1 MRVITRRCLGG
12 AVLVRFAG
20 RVPTPTEK
28 ERLEIVEPKVATLI
42 SHVGQLAAELERVTA
57 RLTVLERRLS
67 GAGDG
72 ALVDLDVVADDIA
85 PLVKSLRTAWDA
97 EQEILADP
105 KRGEL
110 RQEVLEFDGLKARR
124 DDAKSKL
131 DGGRVPRFE
140 RDALSHEVRQM
151 EWLINANEAS
161 AKKAAERLD
170 ADEDA
175 AREEWRT
182 EAVVAGEKA
191 RTEIKDAAAQ
201 RISDAL
207 GQYARMPV
215 WFHVGLGEIPTPDP
229 SFWLESAI
237 AVLAYRLEYGVTDA
251 VSPLG
256 APPSAAS
263 GSENWVRRTNIH
275 ADIAD
280 RLVTLAATFRLQ

>member
-1 MRVITRRCLGG
+1 MRVLVGYPLSR
-12 AVLVRFAG
+12 VLNVRFAG
-20 RVPTPTEK
+20 RVPTEK
-28 ERLEIVEPKVATLI
+28 ERLDVVEPQVATLI
-42 SHVGQLAAELERVTA
+42 SHVGQLSAELERVTA

-67 GAGDG
+67 GAGEG
-72 ALVDLDVVADDIA
+72 PLADLDAVADDIA
-85 PLVKSLRTAWDA
+85 PLVEALRKGWDA
-97 EQEILADP
+97 EQEILADQA
-105 KRGEL
+105 RIDL
-110 RQEVLEFDGLKARR
+110 RAEVLEFDGLKARR
-124 DDAKSKL
+124 DDARSKL

-161 AKKAAERLD
+161 ARRAAERLE

-175 AREEWRT
+175 VGEEWRT
-182 EAVVAGEKA
+182 EAVLAGAKA
-191 RTEIKDAAAQ
+191 RGEIKDAAAR
-201 RISDAL
+201 RISAAL

-215 WFHVGLGEIPTPDP
+215 WFRVGLGEIPTPDP

-263 GSENWVRRTNIH
+263 GTENWVRRTNAH
-275 ADIAD
+275 ADIID
-280 RLVTLAATFRLQ
+280 RLTTLAATFHLQ

>member
-1 MRVITRRCLGG
+1 MRVLGG
-12 AVLVRFAG
+12 YPLCAVLSVRFAG
-20 RVPTPTEK
+20 RVPTEK
-28 ERLEIVEPKVATLI
+28 ERLDVVEPQVATLI
-42 SHVGQLAAELERVTA
+42 SHVGQLGAELERVTA

-72 ALVDLDVVADDIA
+72 PLVDLDAVTDDVEPVVEA
-85 PLVKSLRTAWDA
+85 LRRAWDA
-97 EQEILADP
+97 EQEILSGPA
-105 KRGEL
+105 RVEL

-124 DDAKSKL
+124 DDARSKL

-161 AKKAAERLD
+161 ARRAAERLE

-175 AREEWRT
+175 SGEEWRT
-182 EAVVAGEKA
+182 EAVLAGDKA
-191 RTEIKDAAAQ
+191 REEIKDAAAR

-215 WFHVGLGEIPTPDP
+215 WFRVGLGEIPTPDP

-251 VSPLG
+251 VTPLG
-256 APPSAAS
+256 TPPSAAS
-263 GSENWVRRTNIH
+263 GSQNWVRRANVH
-275 ADIAD
+275 ADITD
-280 RLVTLAATFRLQ
+280 RLTTLAATFHLQ

>member
-1 MRVITRRCLGG
+1 M
-12 AVLVRFAG
+12 
-20 RVPTPTEK
+20 PTEK
-28 ERLEIVEPKVATLI
+28 ERLDVVEPQVATLI
-42 SHVGQLAAELERVTA
+42 SHVGQLTAELERVTA

-72 ALVDLDVVADDIA
+72 PLADLDAVSGDVE
-85 PLVKSLRTAWDA
+85 PLVEALRKAWDA

-105 KRGEL
+105 ARVEL
-110 RQEVLEFDGLKARR
+110 KQEVLEFDGLKARR
-124 DDAKSKL
+124 DDARSKL

-161 AKKAAERLD
+161 AQRAAARLE

-175 AREEWRT
+175 GGEEWRT
-182 EAVVAGEKA
+182 EAVLAGGKA
-191 RTEIKDAAAQ
+191 RAEIRDAAAR
-201 RISDAL
+201 RISEAL

-215 WFHVGLGEIPTPDP
+215 WFRVGLGEIPTPDP

-256 APPSAAS
+256 AAPSAAS
-263 GSENWVRRTNIH
+263 GSENWVRRTNVH
-275 ADIAD
+275 ADITD
-280 RLVTLAATFRLQ
+280 RLTTLAATFHLQ

>member
-1 MRVITRRCLGG
+1 M
-12 AVLVRFAG
+12 
-20 RVPTPTEK
+20 PTEK
-28 ERLEIVEPKVATLI
+28 ERLDVVEPQVATLI

-72 ALVDLDVVADDIA
+72 PLADLDAVAGEVA
-85 PLVKSLRTAWDA
+85 PLVEALRKAWDA
-97 EQEILADP
+97 EQELLADP
-105 KRGEL
+105 ARVAL

-124 DDAKSKL
+124 DEARSKL

-161 AKKAAERLD
+161 AKRAAERLE

-175 AREEWRT
+175 TGEEWRT
-182 EAVVAGEKA
+182 EAVLAGDKA
-191 RTEIKDAAAQ
+191 RGEIKDAAAR
-201 RISDAL
+201 RISEAL
-207 GQYARMPV
+207 SQYARMPV
-215 WFHVGLGEIPTPDP
+215 WFRVGLGEIPTPDP

-251 VSPLG
+251 VTPLG
-256 APPSAAS
+256 TPPSASS
-263 GSENWVRRTNIH
+263 GCQNWVRRANVH
-275 ADIAD
+275 AEITD
-280 RLVTLAATFRLQ
+280 RLTTLAATFHLQ

>member
-1 MRVITRRCLGG
+1 M
-12 AVLVRFAG
+12 
-20 RVPTPTEK
+20 PTEK
-28 ERLEIVEPKVATLI
+28 ERLDVVEPQVATLI
-42 SHVGQLAAELERVTA
+42 SHVGQLSAELERVTA

-72 ALVDLDVVADDIA
+72 PLVDLDAVAGEIE
-85 PLVKSLRTAWDA
+85 PLVEALRKAWDA

-105 KRGEL
+105 ARVDL
-110 RQEVLEFDGLKARR
+110 RAEVLEFDGLKARR
-124 DDAKSKL
+124 DEARSKL

-161 AKKAAERLD
+161 AQRAAERLE

-175 AREEWRT
+175 VGEEWRT
-182 EAVVAGEKA
+182 EAVLAGDKA
-191 RTEIKDAAAQ
+191 RGEIKDAAER
-201 RISDAL
+201 RISEAL

-215 WFHVGLGEIPTPDP
+215 WFRVGLGEIPTPDP

-251 VSPLG
+251 VTPLG

-263 GSENWVRRTNIH
+263 GSENWVRRTNVY
-275 ADIAD
+275 ADIID
-280 RLVTLAATFRLQ
+280 RLTTLAATFRLQ

>member
-1 MRVITRRCLGG
+1 M
-12 AVLVRFAG
+12 
-20 RVPTPTEK
+20 PTEK
-28 ERLEIVEPKVATLI
+28 ERLDVVEPQVATLI

-72 ALVDLDVVADDIA
+72 PLADLDAVAGDIA
-85 PLVKSLRTAWDA
+85 PLVEALRKAWDA

-105 KRGEL
+105 ARVEL
-110 RQEVLEFDGLKARR
+110 KQEVLEFDGLKARR
-124 DDAKSKL
+124 DEARSKL

-161 AKKAAERLD
+161 AKRAADRLA

-175 AREEWRT
+175 SGEEWRT
-182 EAVVAGEKA
+182 EAVLAGDKA
-191 RTEIKDAAAQ
+191 RGEIKDAAAR
-201 RISDAL
+201 RISEAL

-215 WFHVGLGEIPTPDP
+215 WFRVGLGEIPTPDP

-256 APPSAAS
+256 PPPSAAS
-263 GSENWVRRTNIH
+263 GCQNWVRRTNVH
-275 ADIAD
+275 ADITD
-280 RLVTLAATFRLQ
+280 RLTTLAATFHLQ

>member
-1 MRVITRRCLGG
+1 MRAFSDHRLGRDVI
-12 AVLVRFAG
+12 VRFAG
-20 RVPTPTEK
+20 RVPTEK
-28 ERLEIVEPKVATLI
+28 ERLEVVEPQVATLV

-72 ALVDLDVVADDIA
+72 ALADLDAVADDIA
-85 PLVKSLRTAWDA
+85 PLVKALRTAWDA

-105 KRGEL
+105 ARIEL
-110 RQEVLEFDGLKARR
+110 RQEVLEFDALKARR
-124 DDAKSKL
+124 DDARSKL

-161 AKKAAERLD
+161 ARKAAERLE

-175 AREEWRT
+175 VQEEWRT

-191 RTEIKDAAAQ
+191 RAEIRDAAAR

-207 GQYARMPV
+207 AQYARMPV

-229 SFWLESAI
+229 SFWLDAAI
-237 AVLAYRLEYGVTDA
+237 TVLAYRLEYGVTDA
-251 VSPLG
+251 VTPLG
-256 APPSAAS
+256 APPSASS
-263 GSENWVRRTNIH
+263 GCQNWVRRTNVH
-275 ADIAD
+275 ADITD
-280 RLVTLAATFRLQ
+280 RLTTLAATFRLQ

>member
-1 MRVITRRCLGG
+1 M
-12 AVLVRFAG
+12 
-20 RVPTPTEK
+20 
-28 ERLEIVEPKVATLI
+28 
-42 SHVGQLAAELERVTA
+42 TA

-72 ALVDLDVVADDIA
+72 ALVDLDAVADDVA
-85 PLVKSLRTAWDA
+85 PLVKALRAAWDA

-105 KRGEL
+105 VRVAL

-124 DDAKSKL
+124 DEAKSKL

-175 AREEWRT
+175 AQEEWRT
-182 EAVVAGEKA
+182 EAVIAGEKA
-191 RTEIKDAAAQ
+191 RAEIRDAAAR

-215 WFHVGLGEIPTPDP
+215 WFRVGLGEITAPDP
-229 SFWLESAI
+229 SFWLEAAV

-251 VSPLG
+251 ISPLG
-256 APPSAAS
+256 ATPSTAS
-263 GSENWVRRTNIH
+263 GNEAWVRRTNVYN
-275 ADIAD
+275 DITD
-280 RLVTLAATFRLQ
+280 RLATLAATFHLQ

>member
-1 MRVITRRCLGG
+1 MRILS
-12 AVLVRFAG
+12 VRFAG
-20 RVPTPTEK
+20 RVPTEK
-28 ERLEIVEPKVATLI
+28 ERLDVVEPQVATLI
-42 SHVGQLAAELERVTA
+42 SHVGQLSAELERVTA

-72 ALVDLDVVADDIA
+72 PLADLDAVSGDVE
-85 PLVKSLRTAWDA
+85 PLVEALRKAWDA

-105 KRGEL
+105 ARVDL

-124 DDAKSKL
+124 DDARSKL
-131 DGGRVPRFE
+131 DSGRVPRFE

-161 AKKAAERLD
+161 ARRAAERLE

-175 AREEWRT
+175 VGEEWRT
-182 EAVVAGEKA
+182 EAVLAGDKA
-191 RTEIKDAAAQ
+191 RGEIKDAAAR
-201 RISDAL
+201 RISEAL

-215 WFHVGLGEIPTPDP
+215 WFRVGLGEIPTPDP

-251 VSPLG
+251 VAPLG
-256 APPSAAS
+256 ALPSASS
-263 GSENWVRRTNIH
+263 GSQNWVRRANVH
-275 ADIAD
+275 ADITD
-280 RLVTLAATFRLQ
+280 RLTTLAATFHLQ

>member
-1 MRVITRRCLGG
+1 MRAKGGHRLGG
-12 AVLVRFAG
+12 AALVGFAG
-20 RVPTPTEK
+20 RVPTEK
-28 ERLEIVEPKVATLI
+28 ERLDAVEPQVATLI
-42 SHVGQLAAELERVTA
+42 SHVGQLTAELERVTA

-72 ALVDLDVVADDIA
+72 PLADLDAVAGDIA
-85 PLVKSLRTAWDA
+85 PLVEVLRRAWDA

-105 KRGEL
+105 ARVEL
-110 RQEVLEFDGLKARR
+110 RQQVLEFDGLKARR
-124 DDAKSKL
+124 DEARSRL

-151 EWLINANEAS
+151 EWLINANEAG
-161 AKKAAERLD
+161 ARRAAERLA

-175 AREEWRT
+175 AGEEWRT
-182 EAVVAGEKA
+182 EAVLAGDKA
-191 RTEIKDAAAQ
+191 RGEIREAAAR
-201 RISDAL
+201 RISAAL

-215 WFHVGLGEIPTPDP
+215 WFRVGLGEIPTPDP

-256 APPSAAS
+256 AAPSAAS
-263 GSENWVRRTNIH
+263 GSGNWVRRTNVH
-275 ADIAD
+275 ADITD
-280 RLVTLAATFRLQ
+280 RLTTLAATFHLQ

>member
-1 MRVITRRCLGG
+1 M
-12 AVLVRFAG
+12 
-20 RVPTPTEK
+20 PTEK
-28 ERLEIVEPKVATLI
+28 ERLDVVEPQVATLI
-42 SHVGQLAAELERVTA
+42 SHVGQLGAELERVTA

-72 ALVDLDVVADDIA
+72 PLVDLDAVADDVEPVVEA
-85 PLVKSLRTAWDA
+85 LRKAWDA
-97 EQEILADP
+97 EQEILSGPA
-105 KRGEL
+105 RVEL

-124 DDAKSKL
+124 DDARSKL

-161 AKKAAERLD
+161 ARRAAERLE

-175 AREEWRT
+175 SGEEWRT
-182 EAVVAGEKA
+182 EAVLAGDKA
-191 RTEIKDAAAQ
+191 REEIKDAAAR

-215 WFHVGLGEIPTPDP
+215 WFRVGLGEIPTPDP

-251 VSPLG
+251 VTPLG
-256 APPSAAS
+256 TPPSAAS
-263 GSENWVRRTNIH
+263 GSQNWVRRANVH
-275 ADIAD
+275 ADITD
-280 RLVTLAATFRLQ
+280 RLTTLAATFHLQ